1 MQAAL
6 QALADLLFA
15 EEDVEE
21 SHTSQRRRTAAPRH
35 GSASFYLQ
43 ALAYQWYISFVEE
56 EVEESHIS

>member
-43 ALAYQWYISFVEE
+43 ALAYISFVEE